1 MKLKLLVIINHNV
14 MVNYVLS
21 FVHTAH
27 HAEGVGLVG

>member
-14 MVNYVLS
+14 MVNTQLG

-27 HAEGVGLVG
+27 HAEEVGLAG